1 MINQNKHILFIT
13 YLYYDNALL
22 ATEERLKRLK
32 RLNTGTFQGHV
43 LPWKEHQSQTEANFR
58 QELKPPLSITAKIQ
72 GFH

>member
-22 ATEERLKRLK
+22 AREERLK

-43 LPWKEHQSQTEANFR
+43 LSWKEHQSQTEANFR